1 LRFDLFTLTFITGL
15 CYNLRAME
23 PTKQPAER
31 DRRQYATNLLL
42 VVAAGQAGCLTV
54 AIIFIAL
61 LAGLWLDS
69 TFGSR
74 PLFTIILMIGSVPVT
89 LVAMLWVV
97 RMTTSRMKLVDRT
110 QTEELQEA
118 EQRGE

>member
-1 LRFDLFTLTFITGL
+1 MTFISGQ

-23 PTKQPAER
+23 PDKQAPGR

-54 AIIFIAL
+54 AIILMAL
-61 LAGLWLDS
+61 VAGLWLDS
-69 TFGSR
+69 TFDTR
-74 PLFTIILMIGSVPVT
+74 PLFTIFLMVGSVPVT

-97 RMTTSRMKLVDRT
+97 RMTTSRMKPAVKN
-110 QTEELQEA
+110 QSEELQEA
-118 EQRGE
+118 EHRGE